1 MSDNLEST
9 IASYLK
15 ANLSK
20 LKKNNVD
27 DFARDMAMQVR
38 NTRASRNT
46 VDAATFAEESRK
58 AVQVFLKRN
67 RKTSFDN
74 TSPLASRAAPSP
86 ARSVSDKTD
95 DPPISSPKSVP
106 INRIMFQHLSL
117 SQMAAQQ
124 MAIVTL
130 FQQRDLLLNQ
140 RKLLPELMDRTL
152 RTGEMYSTA
161 PQWLQMW
168 DTEKMKPLRVREQ
181 GLVEACSKLDEKLYQ
196 TRSSLS
202 RVRKTVHATLAREL
216 VSAMNNYDS
225 AYDDLM
231 VHDSRW
237 LRRIKSIADIHRSF
251 HEKDDRQKPPPLRF
265 VSHNNNTTHVGHNEK
280 VRRHSLKCLIWLY
293 AQASMLSS
301 PGGLLETYLQ
311 GWARAD
317 HGRVEMGRIKGL
329 ERSFQKAYENY
340 AGDFTCLRD
349 LARGSIEFSTVRQI
363 CRCLRRI
370 LEDESVLVIRVKPR
384 LAPSW
389 DAASSGGYRDVLVNL
404 CFKNAKSEILRQ
416 HIVEVQLHLSSFLA
430 LKHAQI
436 GGHKTYKVARTLRV
450 FESSR
455 TRPCVSEVTVSQMT
469 SVALGT

>member
-1 MSDNLEST
+1 M
-9 IASYLK
+9 
-15 ANLSK
+15 
-20 LKKNNVD
+20 
-27 DFARDMAMQVR
+27 
-38 NTRASRNT
+38 
-46 VDAATFAEESRK
+46 
-58 AVQVFLKRN
+58 
-67 RKTSFDN
+67 
-74 TSPLASRAAPSP
+74 
-86 ARSVSDKTD
+86 
-95 DPPISSPKSVP
+95 
-106 INRIMFQHLSL
+106 
-117 SQMAAQQ
+117 
-124 MAIVTL
+124 
-130 FQQRDLLLNQ
+130 
-140 RKLLPELMDRTL
+140 
-152 RTGEMYSTA
+152 
-161 PQWLQMW
+161 
-168 DTEKMKPLRVREQ
+168 
-181 GLVEACSKLDEKLYQ
+181 
-196 TRSSLS
+196 
-202 RVRKTVHATLAREL
+202 
-216 VSAMNNYDS
+216 
-225 AYDDLM
+225 
-231 VHDSRW
+231 
-237 LRRIKSIADIHRSF
+237 
-251 HEKDDRQKPPPLRF
+251 
-265 VSHNNNTTHVGHNEK
+265 
-280 VRRHSLKCLIWLY
+280 
-293 AQASMLSS
+293 
-301 PGGLLETYLQ
+301 ETYLQ

>member
-1 MSDNLEST
+1 
-9 IASYLK
+9 
-15 ANLSK
+15 
-20 LKKNNVD
+20 
-27 DFARDMAMQVR
+27 
-38 NTRASRNT
+38 
-46 VDAATFAEESRK
+46 
-58 AVQVFLKRN
+58 
-67 RKTSFDN
+67 
-74 TSPLASRAAPSP
+74 
-86 ARSVSDKTD
+86 SDKTD

-251 HEKDDRQKPPPLRF
+251 HEKDDRQKP
-265 VSHNNNTTHVGHNEK
+265 
-280 VRRHSLKCLIWLY
+280 
-293 AQASMLSS
+293 
-301 PGGLLETYLQ
+301 
-311 GWARAD
+311 
-317 HGRVEMGRIKGL
+317 
-329 ERSFQKAYENY
+329 
-340 AGDFTCLRD
+340 
-349 LARGSIEFSTVRQI
+349 
-363 CRCLRRI
+363 
-370 LEDESVLVIRVKPR
+370 
-384 LAPSW
+384 
-389 DAASSGGYRDVLVNL
+389 
-404 CFKNAKSEILRQ
+404 
-416 HIVEVQLHLSSFLA
+416 
-430 LKHAQI
+430 
-436 GGHKTYKVARTLRV
+436 
-450 FESSR
+450 
-455 TRPCVSEVTVSQMT
+455 
-469 SVALGT
+469 